1 VRLEVPRQNIPK
13 ILSSLLANY
22 NIEDVG
28 VQERPL
34 EEVIAELF
42 ASDAAPVSEAA
53 RGGAAPNESTPR
65 GGTSDVEAEQP
76 VDR

>member
-1 VRLEVPRQNIPK
+1 MRLEVPRQNIPQ
-13 ILSSLLANY
+13 ILSNLLANY

-42 ASDAAPVSEAA
+42 RPTRCCSDNANGEPR
-53 RGGAAPNESTPR
+53 RGSIPND
-65 GGTSDVEAEQP
+65 GTSAIDVEAEQP